1 MGNMNWVGAARTM
14 IRSLDKKQS
23 LDRKRR
29 CSTMLWSCLIM
40 GTCSP
45 SRPPSRPLLGAP
57 PQPHFLCSVLLR
69 MMSLVAAM
77 HLWELCIEVR
87 GDSWGGER
95 SSLLL
100 VVEMF
105 HWQKILQRERLN
117 NGFFQYLR

>member
-1 MGNMNWVGAARTM
+1 
-14 IRSLDKKQS
+14 
-23 LDRKRR
+23 
-29 CSTMLWSCLIM
+29 M
-40 GTCSP
+40 GTCAP
-45 SRPPSRPLLGAP
+45 SRPPSHPLLGAS

-100 VVEMF
+100 VVMLLLLLLVVVVVDVLVF
-105 HWQKILQRERLN
+105 IVQ
-117 NGFFQYLR
+117 